1 MSGMRRLAGCIA
13 GCAVLAGCVTPRPA
27 PAPSPWEQRLSE
39 LEHASSWQLDG
50 RAAVSLGTQGW
61 QASLDWRQ
69 RGGSSEVHLAGPF
82 GAGALVLMAT
92 PEGISLNGAPPS
104 AEVAA
109 QLRDRLGFELP
120 INSLRFWLQGIPDPN
135 SAFELTRNQQDRAL
149 QLTQGGW
156 SIEYDK
162 YMPNHGDLLPARL
175 VLQRADARVRIAVD
189 RWEWPK

>member
-1 MSGMRRLAGCIA
+1 MLAGCA
-13 GCAVLAGCVTPRPA
+13 TPRPA

-39 LEHASSWQLDG
+39 LEHASPGSSTGERRL
-50 RAAVSLGTQGW
+50 SLGTQGW

-82 GAGALVLMAT
+82 GAWGTGAQAT
-92 PEGISLNGAPPS
+92 PDGLSLNGAPPS
-104 AEVAA
+104 AEVVA

-120 INSLRFWLQGIPDPN
+120 IDSLRFWLLGVPDPN
-135 SAFELTRNQQDRAL
+135 SAFELTRNAQDRAL
-149 QLTQGGW
+149 QLTQAGW

-162 YMPNHGDLLPARL
+162 YMPNDGDLLPARL